1 MEENKKDVIDFR
13 KVFKCWKERKRLFIK
28 ALSIA
33 FILSCIWIFPQ
44 PRYYTTTITLAPES
58 EMLSS
63 GGGLSSLASSFGF
76 NIGNMTSSDAIYP
89 TLYPDLMGSS
99 NFIVDLFNIKV
110 VNEDGDIKTDYYTY
124 LTKEQK
130 VSIWAMPIIW
140 LKRQMNSLF
149 PRKKMY

>member
-1 MEENKKDVIDFR
+1 
-13 KVFKCWKERKRLFIK
+13 
-28 ALSIA
+28 
-33 FILSCIWIFPQ
+33 
-44 PRYYTTTITLAPES
+44 
-58 EMLSS
+58 
-63 GGGLSSLASSFGF
+63 
-76 NIGNMTSSDAIYP
+76 
-89 TLYPDLMGSS
+89 MGSS